1 MGYVSEI
8 DVTRRVFEIVL
19 NNELEQI
26 GLTMLNMVDSAQAGE
41 TAKLEDSIE
50 SLHND
55 VEAFCNLL
63 RMNKAACDKG
73 TKLTIIF
80 KNEVAAK
87 DEANSDAAKKLLA
100 QASKICRSPRVIKE
114 AWNAW
119 LGAEGSGRSHDT
131 QELQ

>member
-50 SLHND
+50 SLHSD

-63 RMNKAACDKG
+63 RRNKEACDKG
-73 TKLTIIF
+73 ARLTVIF
-80 KNEVAAK
+80 KNEV
-87 DEANSDAAKKLLA
+87 ETGGGEAAKKLLA
-100 QASKICRSPRVIKE
+100 QAVKTCRSQRVLKE
-114 AWNAW
+114 ACNAW
-119 LGAEGSGRSHDT
+119 QAAE
-131 QELQ
+131 EA